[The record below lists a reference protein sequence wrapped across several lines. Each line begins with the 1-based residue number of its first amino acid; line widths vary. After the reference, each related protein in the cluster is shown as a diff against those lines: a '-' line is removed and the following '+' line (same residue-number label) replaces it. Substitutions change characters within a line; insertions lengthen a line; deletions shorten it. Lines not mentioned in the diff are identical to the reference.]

1 MAFFEV
7 DLGIILSFTIF
18 NAGQALDLTT
28 TQKQELLVENVGR
41 SPFLLT
47 PVPGVKGVAQY
58 VVQSGDFAAPL
69 PPKVSAVVRVTFSPT
84 QVIHTKTFQLDIK
97 KLFN

>member
-7 DLGIILSFTIF
+7 DTGIVLRFTIF
-18 NAGQALDLTT
+18 NAGQVLDLTT
-28 TQKQELLVENVGR
+28 SQKQELLVEGNPN

-47 PVPGVKGVAQY
+47 PVVGVKGVAIY
-58 VVQSGDFAAPL
+58 TVKLGDFSASL
-69 PPKVSAVVRVTFSPT
+69 PPKVSATVRVTFSPT
-84 QVIHTKTFQLDIK
+84 QVIHTKTIQLDVK